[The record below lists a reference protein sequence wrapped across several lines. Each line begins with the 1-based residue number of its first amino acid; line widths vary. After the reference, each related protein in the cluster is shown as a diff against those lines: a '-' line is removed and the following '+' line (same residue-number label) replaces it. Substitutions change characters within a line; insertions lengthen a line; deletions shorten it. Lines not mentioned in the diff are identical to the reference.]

1 MQKFSEAKDEIVAKY
16 EESRFADYSE
26 SIHKYLS
33 GAKGKINESVGN
45 VMEMIGAGTEAVK
58 GKAHSGVEYIKNGV
72 ISYNEFAAEHHIPR
86 IPNIRKLEIKRILRA
101 FPQMKVEGREGALM
115 DLKEKISLEEA
126 EKNRRHADIRKSSD
140 SKADN
145 CGTNSNE
152 KSKDSDIENISK
164 EAEGRNASE
173 VNKGKIAEGRD
184 NSEVKNNN
192 SNNKSSVGKKSHKS

>member
-1 MQKFSEAKDEIVAKY
+1 
-16 EESRFADYSE
+16 
-26 SIHKYLS
+26 
-33 GAKGKINESVGN
+33 
-45 VMEMIGAGTEAVK
+45 MEMIGAGTEAVK

-173 VNKGKIAEGRD
+173 GNKGKIAEGRDASEVNKGKIAEGRD